1 VVADD
6 SAIQHRSL
14 TEGAELLQKTV
25 VLDSNV
31 PFERNKGGATYQ
43 TLVGDEQGSTP
54 IRVGIQ
60 SSPPGYKTPL
70 HSHPYMEVLTVL
82 EGKGQASIPGNEA
95 LIQLEPGVTL
105 VVPAD
110 TPHWFIAT
118 GNQPLKILG
127 IHASPH
133 RLVRV
138 LDQSDDGRGDRSAP
152 VESSSL

>member
-1 VVADD
+1 MVVLMHADVP
-6 SAIQHRSL
+6 SERN
-14 TEGAELLQKTV
+14 EGGAE
-25 VLDSNV
+25 
-31 PFERNKGGATYQ
+31 YQ

-82 EGKGQASIPGNEA
+82 EGKGQASIAGSDA

-110 TPHWFIAT
+110 TPHWFVAT
-118 GNQPLKILG
+118 GNQHLKILG
-127 IHASPH
+127 IHASPD
-133 RLVRV
+133 RVVRV
-138 LDQSDDGRGDRSAP
+138 LDQRGVGRRDRPAP
-152 VESSSL
+152 VGSSPL

>member
-1 VVADD
+1 MAVLLHANVPAE
-6 SAIQHRSL
+6 RN
-14 TEGAELLQKTV
+14 EGGAE
-25 VLDSNV
+25 
-31 PFERNKGGATYQ
+31 YQ

-82 EGKGQASIPGNEA
+82 EGNGQASIAGDDA

-105 VVPAD
+105 AIPAD
-110 TPHWFIAT
+110 TPHWFMAT
-118 GNQPLKILG
+118 GDQHLKILG
-127 IHASPH
+127 VHASPH
-133 RLVRV
+133 RVVHV

-152 VESSSL
+152 DDSSPL

>member
-6 SAIQHRSL
+6 PAIQRRSL
-14 TEGAELLQKTV
+14 TEGAELLQKSV
-25 VLDSNV
+25 VFHANV
-31 PFERNKGGATYQ
+31 PAERNEGGATYQ

-60 SSPPGYKTPL
+60 SSLPGYKTPL

-82 EGKGQASIPGNEA
+82 EGKGQASVAGSEA
-95 LIQLEPGVTL
+95 LIELEPGVTL

-110 TPHWFIAT
+110 TPHWFLAT
-118 GNQPLKILG
+118 GSQPLKILG

-152 VESSSL
+152 IESSPL

>member
-1 VVADD
+1 MVVLLHADVP
-6 SAIQHRSL
+6 SERN
-14 TEGAELLQKTV
+14 EGGAE
-25 VLDSNV
+25 
-31 PFERNKGGATYQ
+31 YQ

-82 EGKGQASIPGNEA
+82 EGKGQASIAGSDA

-110 TPHWFIAT
+110 TPHWFVAT
-118 GNQPLKILG
+118 GNQHLKILG
-127 IHASPH
+127 IHASPY
-133 RLVRV
+133 RVVRV
-138 LDQSDDGRGDRSAP
+138 LDQSGGGRRDRPAP
-152 VESSSL
+152 VGSPL

>member
-1 VVADD
+1 VVANGP
-6 SAIQHRSL
+6 AIQRPATDGADALMVVLLHADVPSERN
-14 TEGAELLQKTV
+14 EGGAE
-25 VLDSNV
+25 
-31 PFERNKGGATYQ
+31 YQ

-82 EGKGQASIPGNEA
+82 EGKGQASIAGSDA

-105 VVPAD
+105 VIPAD
-110 TPHWFIAT
+110 TPHWFMAT
-118 GNQPLKILG
+118 GDQPLKILG

-133 RLVRV
+133 RVLRV
-138 LDQSDDGRGDRSAP
+138 LDESDRGRNGRPAP
-152 VESSSL
+152 VGSSPP

>member
-1 VVADD
+1 
-6 SAIQHRSL
+6 
-14 TEGAELLQKTV
+14 
-25 VLDSNV
+25 VLHKNV
-31 PFERNKGGATYQ
+31 PFECNEGGARYQ

-60 SSPPGYKTPL
+60 SAPPGYKTPL

-82 EGKGQASIPGNEA
+82 EGKGQASVAGSEG

-105 VVPAD
+105 VIPTD
-110 TPHWFIAT
+110 TPHWFMAT

-133 RLVRV
+133 RLVHV
-138 LDQSDDGRGDRSAP
+138 LDQSDDGRGNRSGP
-152 VESSSL
+152 VESSPL